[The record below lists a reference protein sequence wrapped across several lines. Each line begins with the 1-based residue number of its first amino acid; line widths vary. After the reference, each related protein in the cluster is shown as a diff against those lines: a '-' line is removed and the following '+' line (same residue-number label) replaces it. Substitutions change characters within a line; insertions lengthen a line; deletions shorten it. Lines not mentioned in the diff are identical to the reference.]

1 MTDPEINPADVPG
14 LSIDDLHIFFVALM
28 IDDLTHDL
36 GEAVEDAIKGVA
48 AELKAYE
55 AEP

>member
-1 MTDPEINPADVPG
+1 MTDQEVNLADVPG
-14 LSIDDLHIFFVALM
+14 LSIDDLHAFFVALM
-28 IDDLTHDL
+28 IDDFTSEIF
-36 GEAVEDAIKGVA
+36 GAVEEAIKGVA

>member
-1 MTDPEINPADVPG
+1 MTEPEVNLADVPG
-14 LSIDDLHIFFVALM
+14 PSIDDLHVFFVALV